1 MTIENW
7 PHYTI
12 STGHVKFPKFTS
24 LLRARTFRFSICVWN
39 CNTHKLDFRL
49 RKSDLKATPC
59 PFELDP
65 WVFRP
70 IPLLSIFSCSSEGG
84 VKEQQ
89 VGTGNWFKEDP
100 SWPSYLTMHE
110 LTQWS
115 SHVLVRTAGANDLAG
130 FTPQPVIGNCNRQ
143 GHRAHEKRS
152 LVCWSLSL
160 SVRCIPVGGGHFRLT
175 EWNGHDPRKN
185 SDLQVKS
192 CDLCLLFER
201 FVAFITICHE

>member
-1 MTIENW
+1 MKTDRIIRFQ
-7 PHYTI
+7 PA
-12 STGHVKFPKFTS
+12 TS
-24 LLRARTFRFSICVWN
+24 NFQNLLRCYALVLSDLFSICVWN
-39 CNTHKLDFRL
+39 CNTHKIDFRL

-89 VGTGNWFKEDP
+89 VGTGNGFKEDP

-160 SVRCIPVGGGHFRLT
+160 FFAVF
-175 EWNGHDPRKN
+175 
-185 SDLQVKS
+185 Q
-192 CDLCLLFER
+192 
-201 FVAFITICHE
+201 